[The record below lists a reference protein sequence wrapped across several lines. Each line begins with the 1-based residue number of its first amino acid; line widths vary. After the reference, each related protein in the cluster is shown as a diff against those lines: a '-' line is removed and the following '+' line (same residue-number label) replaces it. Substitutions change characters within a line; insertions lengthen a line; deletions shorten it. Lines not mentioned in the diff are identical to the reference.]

1 MSEKKRTGP
10 QAHISEKRSR
20 RKCPVKKQAN
30 MSGRLCCAQGLEMCL
45 KNPEMQFRRF
55 CAIMALRIFDVAP
68 QSLRILHGN
77 WRKNLAIADFSRFKH
92 ALVPGWFKNFLY
104 DFRYKK
110 ISGAHFPPWNR
121 LAGCALSES
130 APVRNPPGIY
140 PTLKCI

>member
-30 MSGRLCCAQGLEMCL
+30 MSGRLCCAQGLGMCL
-45 KNPEMQFRRF
+45 KNPEMQFQRF

-77 WRKNLAIADFSRFKH
+77 WRKNSRNCGFFPFQARFSAR
-92 ALVPGWFKNFLY
+92 V
-104 DFRYKK
+104 
-110 ISGAHFPPWNR
+110 
-121 LAGCALSES
+121 
-130 APVRNPPGIY
+130 V
-140 PTLKCI
+140 